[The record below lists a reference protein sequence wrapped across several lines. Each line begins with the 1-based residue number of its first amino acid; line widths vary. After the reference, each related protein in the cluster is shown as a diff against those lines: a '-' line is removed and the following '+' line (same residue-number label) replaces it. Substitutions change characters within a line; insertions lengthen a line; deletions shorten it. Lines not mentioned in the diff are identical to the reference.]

1 MTVRLNPYL
10 VMNGNAKEA
19 VAFYEKA
26 LNAKNMG
33 VQTFADMPADPNH
46 PVPDAIKDRV
56 LHAMLRVGDT
66 DLMFSD
72 NMPGMEHRVG
82 NHVNVTIVTDDAD
95 TARRMFDG
103 LSEGGTV
110 TMPMQQTFWSPA
122 YGQVTDKF
130 GVPWQIS
137 TEAKGQ

>member
-26 LNAKNMG
+26 LDAK
-33 VQTFADMPADPNH
+33 VVVLQTFADLPPDAHH
-46 PVPDAIKDRV
+46 PVPEALKDRV
-56 LHAMLRVGDT
+56 LHAMLKVGET

-72 NMPGMEHRVG
+72 TNPGMPYQTG
-82 NHVNVTIVTDDAD
+82 NAVTITLTTDDVA
-95 TARRMFDG
+95 TTKKFFDA
-103 LSEGGTV
+103 LAEGGNV
-110 TMPMQQTFWSPA
+110 GMPLQQTFWSPA

-130 GVPWQIS
+130 QVLWQVT
-137 TEAKGQ
+137 TEVKA